1 MTSHFPEVTGEALP
15 LTRSPWWIQHTCTA
29 AARDSFFRLR
39 TLHTSHIH
47 LWRGGYAC
55 IPERRSSLC
64 KNWVDPQRR
73 TEAKGR
79 TGINKR
85 DDVQP
90 SECQSLPTTKHLFG
104 GDLWNSRGRS
114 SPSCS
119 FALIS
124 TPRKRR
130 SFLSCS
136 NESWLVGRETYVRRD
151 RMRAT
156 RHPTWASL
164 QLLPSKS

>member
-1 MTSHFPEVTGEALP
+1 MTSHFPEVTGEAMP

-47 LWRGGYAC
+47 LSRGGYAC
-55 IPERRSSLC
+55 IPDRRSSLC
-64 KNWVDPQRR
+64 KNWVDPRRR
-73 TEAKGR
+73 TQAKGR
-79 TGINKR
+79 TGINREMMFNLLSDKASIR
-85 DDVQP
+85 RWPLKLTWPIQP
-90 SECQSLPTTKHLFG
+90 VLL
-104 GDLWNSRGRS
+104 L
-114 SPSCS
+114 CS
-119 FALIS
+119 NFYIKKK
-124 TPRKRR
+124 TQ
-130 SFLSCS
+130 FLSCS

-151 RMRAT
+151 RMRAA